1 MANIRGQ
8 CRIQILNA
16 VKHNFIAEKTA
27 QRRDL
32 IGVVPIDGDIAQDIS
47 DAWKV
52 RHDRRMMVEV
62 VINEGLGLFNG
73 GIIAHHKGE
82 PCPTRWA

>member
-16 VKHNFIAEKTA
+16 VKHNFIAEKTT

-52 RHDRRMMVEV
+52 RHDRFSTLTEV
-62 VINEGLGLFNG
+62 NFVMKEGAVMKAVGF
-73 GIIAHHKGE
+73 
-82 PCPTRWA
+82 